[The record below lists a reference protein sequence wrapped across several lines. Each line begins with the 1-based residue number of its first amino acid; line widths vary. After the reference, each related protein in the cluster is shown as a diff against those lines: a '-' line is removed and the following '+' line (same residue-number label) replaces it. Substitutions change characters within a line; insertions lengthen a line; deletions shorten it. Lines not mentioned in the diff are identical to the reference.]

1 LRDEIGKEKFIKKRY
16 IIKQIAIIRM
26 MIKFD
31 IKIKRKI
38 NLSIL

>member
-1 LRDEIGKEKFIKKRY
+1 LRDEIGKEKFIKKRS